1 MTMVSIFSDLEI
13 SFKKKIAVFNEMIL
27 KSLDLMR
34 GIAWIDNVECD
45 IIWPALR
52 AIWWQEEIIVYTNTY
67 NFKFQKISTLPQSG
81 ILIVNFFCWSIFDK
95 CLLQGRSGNPDAFI

>member
-81 ILIVNFFCWSIFDK
+81 VLILNFFCWSIFFTNVYYLK
-95 CLLQGRSGNPDAFI
+95 SKT